1 MSTTEKDVA
10 AFIDAHQK
18 ILIIQ
23 ADNPD
28 GDSLASSLALEHIL
42 GDMGKTPLLY
52 CAVAIPTYLRYMD
65 GWDRVMSELPHDF
78 DASIIVDTSS
88 VSLFETLQKNQQL
101 GWLAQ
106 KPCLVI
112 DHHATEA
119 TIDFANVYY
128 NQPKVAT
135 GEVIYGLAI
144 KNKWPLN
151 SVANDMLATSILAD
165 SLGLMS
171 EATTAETFQVMTNL
185 VSSGVSMARLDAAR
199 RELMKKSSRI
209 LAYKGAL
216 LQRVTYHCNNK
227 VAMVTIPWEEIEEY
241 SHEYNPSILVLD
253 EMRMVE
259 NVALAIAFKTYP
271 DGKITAKIR
280 ANYGFAIA
288 GALAEAFGGGG
299 HAYASGFKLQN
310 GSTLDFVRNQCIEK
324 ANELL
329 TELPKS
335 EDT

>member
-1 MSTTEKDVA
+1 
-10 AFIDAHQK
+10 
-18 ILIIQ
+18 
-23 ADNPD
+23 
-28 GDSLASSLALEHIL
+28 
-42 GDMGKTPLLY
+42 
-52 CAVAIPTYLRYMD
+52 
-65 GWDRVMSELPHDF
+65 
-78 DASIIVDTSS
+78 
-88 VSLFETLQKNQQL
+88 
-101 GWLAQ
+101 
-106 KPCLVI
+106 
-112 DHHATEA
+112 
-119 TIDFANVYY
+119 
-128 NQPKVAT
+128 
-135 GEVIYGLAI
+135 
-144 KNKWPLN
+144 
-151 SVANDMLATSILAD
+151 MLATSILAD